1 MSDFT
6 NRAEQGVENADA
18 YVAAVLGLLGNREP
32 LPVMTRTPEL
42 LAKAIS
48 GLSAT
53 QLRTQE
59 AAGKWSVAQVLRHLA
74 DAEISFAW
82 RFRLI
87 LAQHRPP
94 LGGWDQDA
102 WAERF
107 GYADADAAESLRL
120 FTLLRESNV
129 GILSAADEADLQRV
143 GVHPERGE
151 ESLERLLRLCA
162 GHDLVHLRQI
172 DRILGTVGG

>member
-1 MSDFT
+1 MSVFT
-6 NRAEQGVENADA
+6 NRAEQGIENAHA
-18 YVAAVLGLLGNREP
+18 YVAAVLGMLGDREP
-32 LPVMTRTPEL
+32 LAVMTVTPAL

-48 GLSAT
+48 SLTAT
-53 QLRTQE
+53 QLRTPE
-59 AAGKWSVAQVLRHLA
+59 AARKWSVAQVLRHLA

-87 LAQHRPP
+87 LAEDRPP

-107 GYADADAAESLRL
+107 GYDDADAGVSLRL

-129 GILSAADEADLQRV
+129 GILSTADAADMRRIGLHA
-143 GVHPERGE
+143 ERGE

-172 DRILGTVGG
+172 DRIIATMGG